1 MHTNLY
7 QEYLAA
13 LARRSRDRTDQAV
26 ACLPFLVDPLFRR
39 SDDAPADPTSPPAHP
54 NRVTMVAMS

>member
-1 MHTNLY
+1 MHANLY

-13 LARRSRDRTDQAV
+13 LARHRSDRTDQAV

-39 SDDAPADPTSPPAHP
+39 NDDDNADPAGPRRHAIP
-54 NRVTMVAMS
+54 VTGS

>member
-13 LARRSRDRTDQAV
+13 LAHRGRERAEQAV
-26 ACLPFLVDPLFRR
+26 ACLPFLVDPQFRR
-39 SDDAPADPTSPPAHP
+39 RGDSGAEPAGPRGSGGPGTGA
-54 NRVTMVAMS
+54 

>member
-13 LARRSRDRTDQAV
+13 LACRSRDRTDQAA

-39 SDDAPADPTSPPAHP
+39 CNDEPVDPTVPRGHAD
-54 NRVTMVAMS
+54 RITMS

>member
-13 LARRSRDRTDQAV
+13 LAHRSRDRTDRAV

-39 SDDAPADPTSPPAHP
+39 SADAPVDPVAPRGHANP
-54 NRVTMVAMS
+54 VTGS

>member
-1 MHTNLY
+1 MQTNLY

-13 LARRSRDRTDQAV
+13 LARRSRERTDQAV

-39 SDDAPADPTSPPAHP
+39 RDDDGAEPAVPRSHTSP
-54 NRVTMVAMS
+54 VTRA

>member
-7 QEYLAA
+7 QEYVAA
-13 LARRSRDRTDQAV
+13 LARRNRDRTDQAV

-39 SDDAPADPTSPPAHP
+39 SDDAPSDATSPLAHT
-54 NRVTMVAMS
+54 NRITVS

>member
-1 MHTNLY
+1 MPTNLY
-7 QEYLAA
+7 QDYLAA

-39 SDDAPADPTSPPAHP
+39 SDDEATDPAGPRGQARP
-54 NRVTMVAMS
+54 VTGA